1 MSNKSVNQEQPTDKL
16 KTLKGLFL
24 WSRLGAGLTFAG
36 FLLSAYNAF
45 GLIFTAQLSGLF
57 LLFIPFGFAWLSYV
71 LFTLSRL
78 VNDYNLDESSDYAD
92 QNTQLWLILSQVK
105 LFFQSAM
112 LFVFLWIGLSV
123 VFTIL
128 GLLRAIGK
136 I

>member
-1 MSNKSVNQEQPTDKL
+1 MSNKSVNQEQPIDKF

-36 FLLSAYNAF
+36 FLLSAYNAL